1 MSFELVN
8 FMISSENVP
17 VSNIVGYGRYCC
29 EIIQVNEKAYSEFI
43 VLAISI
49 FFLYYQQPGSY

>member
-29 EIIQVNEKAYSEFI
+29 EIIKEKKKAYSEFI

-49 FFLYYQQPGSY
+49 FFLYYQ